1 MFVDL
6 FFNALI
12 GTICFINPLC
22 ETTKN
27 RYKAIM
33 FISSILFY
41 YLLYGTPYPAVV
53 IVPFNLFIVLLS
65 TKNRAINGIAALIG
79 YISSVACNNVMIIGA
94 QKIFN
99 MEAQVILTNK
109 KALLIFY
116 FCFLIVVFIITT
128 IIGKLFKRFVSK
140 SDFAKAPSTLVLI
153 FIELLLC
160 ATILVF
166 NITYARQLGYPQNT
180 ILFNCLL
187 FFVYF
192 VLSSLL
198 LVNIVNSTKKNLKIE
213 QELETAKQLQ
223 EYTETIEYHASKM
236 REFKHDYI
244 NVLLTMD
251 ELVHESKNQ
260 ELITYFDEHIK
271 PTGVEVQNIN
281 TSLVAL
287 KHIHDTALKS
297 LLYNKLS
304 FALSKGIELHLFL
317 NFDIAGLTINSMDLA
332 KLAGIFLDNAIE
344 ASLMTEKPTLS
355 VVFSKNTAI
364 TLEISNN
371 FSGNVLNI
379 SRLSEK
385 GYSTKGTNRGL
396 GLANAEAILDKY
408 PELLHSVKV
417 ENDIFIQSITL
428 V

>member
-1 MFVDL
+1 MLLDL
-6 FFNALI
+6 FSNAFI
-12 GTICFINPLC
+12 GTFCFVNPLT
-22 ETTKN
+22 ESLKF
-27 RYKAIM
+27 RYKIIM
-33 FISSILFY
+33 FASNWIFTY
-41 YLLYGTPYPAVV
+41 ALYGTPYPAVA
-53 IVPFNLFIVLLS
+53 IVPFNLMIILLFS
-65 TKNRAINGIAALIG
+65 NNKAINGIASLIG
-79 YISSVACNNVMIIGA
+79 YISSVMCNNVMLVFLE
-94 QKIFN
+94 KVFN
-99 MEAQVILTNK
+99 VNFITLFSNK
-109 KALLIFY
+109 KNLAIFH
-116 FCFLIVVFIITT
+116 FCFLIVVFIVTT

-140 SDFAKAPSTLVLI
+140 SDFAKSPSTLVLI

-271 PTGVEVQNIN
+271 PTGAEVQNIN
-281 TSLVAL
+281 TCLVAL

-304 FALSKGIELHLFL
+304 FALSKGIKLHLFL

-332 KLAGIFLDNAIE
+332 KLTGIFLDNAIE

-371 FSGNVLNI
+371 FLGNVPDI